1 MTLVMDES
9 EAGPVAAEYPYA
21 GGPSTG
27 VMASE
32 ALGSAMLDGRGNR
45 ETLGGIGGLSQ
56 VTFDM
61 GFKSW
66 PGSEVRGKKNQST
79 HNGNI
84 AREYSR
90 AAKSP
95 LDAYRG

>member
-9 EAGPVAAEYPYA
+9 EAGPAVEEYPYA
-21 GGPSTG
+21 AWPSTG

-32 ALGSAMLDGRGNR
+32 ALGSAMLDGRDNR
-45 ETLGGIGGLSQ
+45 ETLGGIGRLSQ
-56 VTFDM
+56 ATFDM
-61 GFKSW
+61 GFESW